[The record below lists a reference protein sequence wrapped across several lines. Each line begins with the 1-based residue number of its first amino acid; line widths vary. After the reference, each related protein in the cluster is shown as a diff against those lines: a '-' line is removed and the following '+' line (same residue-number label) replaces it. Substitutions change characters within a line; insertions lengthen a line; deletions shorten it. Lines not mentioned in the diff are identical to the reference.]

1 MVDQK
6 PKGGI
11 TICESPKKTTAK
23 RKKDLTPNSK
33 ASRKKQRRKDDE
45 VEDSIRKLGRM
56 HVSPAK
62 TAVASRSCEVEDD
75 EKSLME
81 KEDQDKDGTWC
92 YAKSSENLSRLEIS
106 RLLHDIDNLMF
117 STLYPNLITANAE
130 RLEPKH
136 AVNTENKW
144 VCPEHSCPIRADVR
158 TFDFK
163 QFATFVDEK
172 RGHMF
177 DIIMMDPPWKLTTSN
192 PTRGVCIS
200 YACLAD
206 SELLNLPITELQ
218 TDGYLLIWVINSKMT
233 LALEMFDQWGYDVVD
248 SVDWV
253 KMTVN
258 RRLASGHGY
267 YLQHAFE
274 TCLIGSKGS
283 KPKGF
288 NENHNVPDIIYSQR
302 RGQSQK
308 PEEIYEYCEEL
319 VENGLFLEIFG
330 RRNNLRN
337 GWITIG
343 NEI

>member
-1 MVDQK
+1 MDRLK
-6 PKGGI
+6 HRGDIP
-11 TICESPKKTTAK
+11 ICESPKKTTAK

-62 TAVASRSCEVEDD
+62 TAVASRSCEVEDG
-75 EKSLME
+75 EKSLSE
-81 KEDQDKDGTWC
+81 KEDQRKDGTWC
-92 YAKSSENLSRLEIS
+92 YAKSSENLSRQEIN
-106 RLLHDIDNLMF
+106 RLIHDIDNLMF
-117 STLYPNLITANAE
+117 GTLYTNLITANAE
-130 RLEPKH
+130 RLHPKH
-136 AVNTENKW
+136 EVNTEYKW
-144 VCPEHSCPIRADVR
+144 VCPEYSCPIRADVR

-163 QFATFVDEK
+163 RFATFVNEK

-206 SELLNLPITELQ
+206 SELLNIPITELQ

-288 NENHNVPDIIYSQR
+288 NENHNVPDVIYSQR

-319 VENGLFLEIFG
+319 VENGLFFG
-330 RRNNLRN
+330 NL
-337 GWITIG
+337 W
-343 NEI
+343 EEK

>member
-1 MVDQK
+1 MVRQNQK
-6 PKGGI
+6 GEI
-11 TICESPKKTTAK
+11 TISESPKRTTAK
-23 RKKDLTPNSK
+23 RKKDLTPKSK
-33 ASRKKQRRKDDE
+33 ASRKKQRRQEDE

-56 HVSPAK
+56 HVSPEK
-62 TAVASRSCEVEDD
+62 TAIASRSCEIEN
-75 EKSLME
+75 EEQSLLKKNDNE
-81 KEDQDKDGTWC
+81 KEGTWC
-92 YAKSSENLSRLEIS
+92 YAESLEKLSRQEIN
-106 RLLHDIDNLMF
+106 RLLHDMYNLMF
-117 STLYPNLITANAE
+117 GTLYPNLIAANAK
-130 RLEPKH
+130 RLDPTD
-136 AVNTENKW
+136 AVKTENNW

-163 QFATFVDEK
+163 RFATFVNEK

-233 LALEMFDQWGYDVVD
+233 LALEMFDKWGYDVVD

-283 KPKGF
+283 KPNGF

-319 VENGLFLEIFG
+319 VENGVFLEIFG